1 MSKELREA
9 ALEATKNCHAPY
21 SEAYIG
27 AAIQTTE
34 GEIIS
39 GCNVE
44 NASYPGCICAEQ
56 VAIVK
61 AVSEGKRNWSSI
73 YVYSKA
79 GWPPCGIC
87 RQVMSE
93 FAPKTLKVIIGDAE
107 GNEKVHTLE
116 ELLPF
121 SFTPTEY
128 EKN

>member
-1 MSKELREA
+1 MSAELRA
-9 ALEATKNCHAPY
+9 AAKDATKNCHAPY
-21 SEAYIG
+21 SNAFIG
-27 AAIQTTE
+27 AAILTTD
-34 GEIIS
+34 GEVIT

-56 VAIVK
+56 VAITK
-61 AVSEGKRNWSSI
+61 AVSEGKRKWSAI

-93 FAPKTLKVIIGDAE
+93 FAPKSLKIIIGDE
-107 GNEKVHTLE
+107 SGNEKEHTLE

-121 SFTPTEY
+121 SFTPDEY
-128 EKN
+128 DKN

>member
-1 MSKELREA
+1 MSEKLRA
-9 ALEATKNCHAPY
+9 AAIEATKNCHAPY
-21 SEAYIG
+21 SNAFIG
-27 AAIQTTE
+27 AAILTTDN
-34 GEIIS
+34 EIVT

-56 VAIVK
+56 VAITK
-61 AVSEGKRNWSSI
+61 AVSEGKRNWSAI

-93 FAPKTLKVIIGDAE
+93 FAPKTLKIIIGDE
-107 GNEKVHTLE
+107 TGSEKELTLE

-121 SFTPTEY
+121 SFTPDEY
-128 EKN
+128 DKN

>member
-1 MSKELREA
+1 MSSELREA
-9 ALEATKNCHAPY
+9 ALNATKNCHAPY
-21 SEAYIG
+21 SNAFIG
-27 AAIQTTE
+27 AAIQTTD

-61 AVSEGKRNWSSI
+61 AISEGKRNWSSI

-79 GWPPCGIC
+79 GWPPCGVC

-93 FAPKTLKVIIGDAE
+93 FAPKSLKIIIGDDK
-107 GNEKVHTLE
+107 GNEKELTLG
-116 ELLPF
+116 ELLPH
-121 SFTPTEY
+121 SFTPEEY
-128 EKN
+128 SKN